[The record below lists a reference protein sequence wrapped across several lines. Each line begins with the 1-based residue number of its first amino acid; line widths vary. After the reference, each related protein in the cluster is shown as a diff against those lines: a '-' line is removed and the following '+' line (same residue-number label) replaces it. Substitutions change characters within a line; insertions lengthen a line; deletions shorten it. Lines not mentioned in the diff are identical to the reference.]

1 VKASLRLRDH
11 LLGRAMVLCAWSAS
25 VGLLVGGSA
34 RVAAAAPAVAG
45 DTLRPR
51 VDTLRPPGDTL
62 RAQRDTLP
70 PSAVKDDSL
79 RGRSGK
85 LRAVLVPRSER
96 RLGILERLFGDSLLR
111 TPGVHSALDS
121 GGTRKL
127 ALITMR
133 GFAEKLGGKIG
144 EYRIGFWPAERRR
157 PLAKALST
165 AYANPEGFIEVTP
178 ENADTHVSEHF
189 RLRDFLTPD
198 QSGVWPKYLVLRS
211 PLVDKLELV
220 ISQLE
225 ARGTPVRHMRVMS
238 GFRTPQYN
246 ARGGERSGRSDVSRH
261 MYGDAADVFVDNDG
275 DGRMDDLNRDGRIDY
290 RDAQVILDAVEQVE
304 RMHGDLVG
312 GVGVYRATRAHG
324 PFAHVDVRG
333 NRARWGRL

>member
-1 VKASLRLRDH
+1 MRDRP
-11 LLGRAMVLCAWSAS
+11 LGRVLVLCASFAGVATLVSAS
-25 VGLLVGGSA
+25 PRPA
-34 RVAAAAPAVAG
+34 MAAGVDSVRAPAAK
-45 DTLRPR
+45 PR
-51 VDTLRPPGDTL
+51 VP
-62 RAQRDTLP
+62 
-70 PSAVKDDSL
+70 DDSL

-85 LRAVLVPRSER
+85 LRAVMVPRTER
-96 RLGILERLFGDSLLR
+96 RVAVLEHLFGDSLLR
-111 TPGVHSALDS
+111 TPGVHSVPDS
-121 GGTRKL
+121 IGAASL

-144 EYRIGFWPAERRR
+144 EYRMGFWPAERR
-157 PLAKALST
+157 KALST
-165 AYANPEGFIEVTP
+165 VYANPEGFIEVTP

-189 RLRDFLTPD
+189 RLRDFLTHD
-198 QSGVWPKYLVLRS
+198 QQGVWPKYLVLRA

-246 ARGGERSGRSDVSRH
+246 AGGGERSGRSKISRH

-275 DGRMDDLNRDGRIDY
+275 DGRMDDLNRDGRVDY
-290 RDAQVILDAVEQVE
+290 RDARVILDAVEQVE

-312 GVGVYRATRAHG
+312 GVGVYRATRSHG

-333 NRARWGRL
+333 SRARWGRR